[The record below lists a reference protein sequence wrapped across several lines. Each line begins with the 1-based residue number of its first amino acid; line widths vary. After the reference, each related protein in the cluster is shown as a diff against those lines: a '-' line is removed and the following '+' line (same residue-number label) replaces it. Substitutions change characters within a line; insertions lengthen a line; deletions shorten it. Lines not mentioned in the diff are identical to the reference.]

1 MHTVLLVEDDQEL
14 AGFVRDYLSQYGYC
28 VQLESCGSLAIGRI
42 LQESPD
48 AVILDVNLPGSNGF
62 EVCKAVR
69 SRYPGVILM
78 LTARL
83 EDVDEVLGLENGAD
97 DYLAKPIRPSVLLA
111 RMKLHLRRQS
121 TTSDPQDEAI
131 RAGGLILY
139 PQRRSVELRGQLVK
153 VSGAEFDLLLILA
166 EQKGSIVT
174 RMEIHKS
181 LHPAEEYDYRSRWID
196 LRVSRLRRKLEDD
209 PAHPVRIKS
218 VWGDGYMLSVE
229 P

>member
-181 LHPAEEYDYRSRWID
+181 LHPAEEYDYRSRSID

>member
-14 AGFVRDYLSQYGYC
+14 ACFVRDYLSQYEYR
-28 VQLESCGSLAIGRI
+28 VQIESCGSLAVGRI
-42 LQESPD
+42 LQELPD
-48 AVILDVNLPGSNGF
+48 VVILDVNLPGSNGF
-62 EVCKAVR
+62 EVCREVR

-111 RMKLHLRRQS
+111 RMKLHLQRQS

-131 RAGGLILY
+131 RAGELILY
-139 PQRRSVELRGQLVK
+139 PQRRVVELRGQPVK
-153 VSGAEFDLLLILA
+153 VSSAEFDLLLILA
-166 EQKGSIVT
+166 ERKGSIVT
-174 RMEIHKS
+174 RMEIHNT
-181 LHPAEEYDYRSRWID
+181 LHPAEEYDYRNRSID
-196 LRVSRLRRKLEDD
+196 LRVSRLRKKLEDD

>member
-14 AGFVRDYLSQYGYC
+14 ASFVRDYLSQNGYC
-28 VQLESCGSLAIGRI
+28 VHIESCGTLAVGRI
-42 LQESPD
+42 LQELPD

-62 EVCKAVR
+62 EVCKEVR

-97 DYLAKPIRPSVLLA
+97 DYLAKPIRPSVLLT
-111 RMKLHLRRQS
+111 RMKLHLQRQS
-121 TTSDPQDEAI
+121 TNSDPQDEAI
-131 RAGGLILY
+131 HAGGLVIYL
-139 PQRRSVELRGQLVK
+139 QRRAVELRGQPVK
-153 VSGAEFDLLLILA
+153 VSSAEFDLLLILA
-166 EQKGSIVT
+166 KRKSSIVT
-174 RMEIHKS
+174 RVEIHNT
-181 LHPAEEYDYRSRWID
+181 LYPAEVYDYRNRSID
-196 LRVSRLRRKLEDD
+196 LRVSRLRKKLEDD
-209 PAHPVRIKS
+209 PSNPVRIKS

>member
-1 MHTVLLVEDDQEL
+1 MHSVLLVEDDQEL
-14 AGFVRDYLSQYGYC
+14 ACFVRDYLSQYGYC
-28 VQLESCGSLAIGRI
+28 VQMESSGSLAVGRI
-42 LQESPD
+42 LQELPD

-111 RMKLHLRRQS
+111 RMKLHLQRQS
-121 TTSDPQDEAI
+121 PTSDPQDEAI

-139 PQRRSVELRGQLVK
+139 PQRRAVELRGQPVK
-153 VSGAEFDLLLILA
+153 VSSAEFDLLLILA
-166 EQKGSIVT
+166 ERKGSIVT
-174 RMEIHKS
+174 RMEIHNA
-181 LHPAEEYDYRSRWID
+181 LHPAEEYDYRNRSID
-196 LRVSRLRRKLEDD
+196 LRVSRLRKKLEDD

-218 VWGDGYMLSVE
+218 VWGDGYMLSAE
-229 P
+229 Q